1 MRPDSFQGTRVSSY
15 NSQGRWVFG
24 LCADW
29 CGVCREWRAVFDA
42 AAAAH
47 PDDRFIWIDIED
59 ADELVGDLDIET
71 FPTLLVG
78 AASRVLFFG
87 TILPLPQLLTRLL
100 AGLDGSGTSGATA
113 QTQALLQRLV
123 LAQL

>member
-1 MRPDSFQGTRVSSY
+1 MSSD
-15 NSQGRWVFG
+15 NNPGRWVFG

-47 PDDRFIWIDIED
+47 PADRFIWVDIED
-59 ADELVGDLDIET
+59 DDELLGDLDIET

-78 AASRVLFFG
+78 TADRVLFFG
-87 TILPLPQLLTRLL
+87 TILPSPELLTRLL
-100 AGLDGSGTSGATA
+100 ASLDGSGTSGATP
-113 QTQALLQRLV
+113 QTQALLHRLV
-123 LAQL
+123 SAQL